1 MISLNTNKTHIFSS
15 THITYPRT
23 NYALVHKTSGYQFKR
38 LKLYKVFFVNH
49 SGIKQNQQ
57 QKKNWEIH
65 NSVELN
71 STLSNNSESKKNIT
85 KEIRKYLDINEN

>member
-23 NYALVHKTSGYQFKR
+23 NYALVHKTSGYQFER

-57 QKKNWEIH
+57 
-65 NSVELN
+65 
-71 STLSNNSESKKNIT
+71 
-85 KEIRKYLDINEN
+85 